1 MLTNPATWY
10 KMPSSLFLLSRR
22 TPQGGLF
29 WSQRASGDISLWH
42 KSLFGRGRWEFTCI
56 RERGDYAGCTW
67 RVDFNIFCCVS
78 FSSSDYKN
86 CVMKTYHTLQRN
98 SSLFH
103 RSQISKIIFW
113 AKALNSKGQWL
124 HGWFWFSPWASE
136 GSMRWRRRSR
146 RRILERCSKSLM
158 VITSLEL
165 NCDDKIHRSESL
177 HNVLLFTHNVI
188 HTNQTFQL
196 IVLAWSESPNQSFM
210 FRSFCTVKWPKND
223 PNSNW
228 TEIGHK
234 REMWNE
240 TQYLRSVC
248 TTKRVTQFWYRSLK

>member
-10 KMPSSLFLLSRR
+10 KMPSSLFLLSPR

-56 RERGDYAGCTW
+56 RERRNCAGCTW

-165 NCDDKIHRSESL
+165 NCDDEIHRSESL

-188 HTNQTFQL
+188 HTNQTFRAKHY
-196 IVLAWSESPNQSFM
+196 IVSMAWQSHSCCTKSTDWPTVPNKDQS
-210 FRSFCTVKWPKND
+210 SQSCPK
-223 PNSNW
+223 
-228 TEIGHK
+228 
-234 REMWNE
+234 
-240 TQYLRSVC
+240 V
-248 TTKRVTQFWYRSLK
+248 LKVFL

>member
-10 KMPSSLFLLSRR
+10 KMPSSLFLLSPR

-42 KSLFGRGRWEFTCI
+42 KSLFGRGREFTCI
-56 RERGDYAGCTW
+56 RERGGYAGCTW

-136 GSMRWRRRSR
+136 GSMRWRRKNV
-146 RRILERCSKSLM
+146 E
-158 VITSLEL
+158 
-165 NCDDKIHRSESL
+165 
-177 HNVLLFTHNVI
+177 NVLGSG
-188 HTNQTFQL
+188 FQRWVTSGCCSIL
-196 IVLAWSESPNQSFM
+196 GENLLYRSGFKVVL
-210 FRSFCTVKWPKND
+210 KWP
-223 PNSNW
+223 PS
-228 TEIGHK
+228 GL
-234 REMWNE
+234 
-240 TQYLRSVC
+240 QV
-248 TTKRVTQFWYRSLK
+248 VP